1 MPSSPVLLDEVSVD
15 DTATLSGSGNEDGA
29 LLSAAGDDVTTSASA
44 PTSSSQAMKRPLNC
58 NSGDAK
64 GKKRAGQSVGTMVA
78 EALERAAAMWQ
89 QRLEMEE
96 KRLQLQQEEA
106 ERQRVLKEREIAV
119 QEENARND
127 RLRLRLQMMQML
139 QSMGMPWEEIEK
151 KVDEMMKK

>member
-1 MPSSPVLLDEVSVD
+1 
-15 DTATLSGSGNEDGA
+15 
-29 LLSAAGDDVTTSASA
+29 
-44 PTSSSQAMKRPLNC
+44 
-58 NSGDAK
+58 
-64 GKKRAGQSVGTMVA
+64 MVA

-151 KVDEMMKK
+151 KVDAMMKK